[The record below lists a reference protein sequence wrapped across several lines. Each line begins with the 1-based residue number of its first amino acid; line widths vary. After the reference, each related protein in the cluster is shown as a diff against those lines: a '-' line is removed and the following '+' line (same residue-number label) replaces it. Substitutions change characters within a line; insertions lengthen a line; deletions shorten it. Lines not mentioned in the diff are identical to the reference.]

1 MEAITI
7 DKNSNIT
14 STTIKNDDIE
24 YLSKKCSFKNSKNFD
39 KRTTWN
45 VKLHDNKFKVIL
57 FSKNDGRA
65 NNENK
70 YDFPPPVDKE
80 LYFGTIILVN
90 YDENNKINN
99 LSIELWNKIYE
110 KLFGGFEDLSSSC
123 KEDEQEEDELEEID
137 DSFKTKEG
145 YLKDGFVIDDNE
157 DSDVSFDSELS
168 EEDYVYSDEG

>member
-1 MEAITI
+1 MCIR
-7 DKNSNIT
+7 DS
-14 STTIKNDDIE
+14 
-24 YLSKKCSFKNSKNFD
+24 
-39 KRTTWN
+39 
-45 VKLHDNKFKVIL
+45 
-57 FSKNDGRA
+57 
-65 NNENK
+65 NENK

-80 LYFGTIILVN
+80 LYFGTTILVN

-99 LSIELWNKIYE
+99 LSIEIWNKIYE
-110 KLFGGFEDLSSSC
+110 KLFGGFEDLSSTLQ
-123 KEDEQEEDELEEID
+123 EDEQEEDELEDID